1 MLIYAKKLK
10 PHERLFINR
19 RRLGKTQVQM
29 ARKMRISVHI
39 YRQWEGSMETN
50 GIPKTTAIGKLS
62 VQEQCVVSRRRNGI
76 SVEQLAKKLKCCKQ
90 WLRNMERGT
99 ASIERLFNYWKKG
112 R

>member
-29 ARKMRISVHI
+29 ARKLKVSVHT
-39 YRQWEGSMETN
+39 YRQWERSAEMN
-50 GIPKTTAIGKLS
+50 GVPVTTSIGKLTE
-62 VQEQCVVSRRRNGI
+62 QEQCVILRRRKSI
-76 SVEQLAKKLKCCKQ
+76 SVEHLAKKLKCCKQ
-90 WLRNMERGT
+90 WLRDMERGN
-99 ASIERLFNYWKKG
+99 ASIERLFNYWKK